1 MSDET
6 DLEDEFR
13 AGLQR
18 RADDVDTTVDL
29 LGPAH
34 GGRTRSPPAG
44 PGSPAPSASQRP
56 RW

>member
-6 DLEDEFR
+6 SLEDEFR

-29 LGPAH
+29 LARPGRRS
-34 GGRTRSPPAG
+34 RTRSPPRR
-44 PGSPAPSASQRP
+44 GSPAPSAWLRP

>member
-6 DLEDEFR
+6 SLEDEFR

-29 LGPAH
+29 LGPVQEA
-34 GGRTRSPPAG
+34 RTRSPPR
-44 PGSPAPSASQRP
+44 PGSPARSASLRP